1 MFNEIGV
8 FRTVALRASLI
19 VPMTVLSAGTV
30 LMAQAPAAAP
40 AAAAR
45 QLGTVTAVAGNSLTL
60 KTDAGQVVTVSVG
73 DGARILQ
80 LAPGSTDLK
89 TAQTIALTNIAVG
102 DRVLLTGKAGDA
114 GALVASRVILM

>member
-1 MFNEIGV
+1 MTKGIAA
-8 FRTVALRASLI
+8 FRSAMLRASLI
-19 VPMTVLSAGTV
+19 LPAAIFSACGAG

-40 AAAAR
+40 APAAR

-60 KTDAGQVVTVSVG
+60 KTDAGQEVVVSVP

-89 TAQTIALTNIAVG
+89 TAQ
-102 DRVLLTGKAGDA
+102 
-114 GALVASRVILM
+114 